1 MAELLMYL
9 MSLLHGQAADFMIR
23 FVIAVIQLAVASLKV
38 TAGVCAVVAAALT
51 LAAALVTRRQ
61 HPHPAR
67 QEKRLRIQQRRRNL
81 AARAHRSASVRDSAA
96 ADDGRSRQS
105 RRRPQ
110 PLEYGANDLEG
121 KL

>member
-9 MSLLHGQAADFMIR
+9 MALLHGQGTDFMIS
-23 FVIAVIQLAVASLKV
+23 FVIAVIQLAAASLKV
-38 TAGVCAVVAAALT
+38 IAGVCAVAAAALT
-51 LAAALVTRRQ
+51 LAAACATRRR
-61 HPHPAR
+61 HTHPAR
-67 QEKRLRIQQRRRNL
+67 QEKRLRIQQRRRNI
-81 AARAHRSASVRDSAA
+81 AARGHRSAIVRHSPPANG
-96 ADDGRSRQS
+96 GRARQI